1 MYTPRLQNTVAD
13 AALKSPTGSTS
24 STAGKSGTP
33 TILKKIKQLVSDRNL
48 DEAKSLLLQTIEQDP
63 GNATFLLIMSKLLT
77 FTKDY
82 RSASIFV
89 ERAIKS
95 DPLSAIAL
103 FQQASIRF
111 KQSDFKG
118 ALESA
123 DAALSLDPRSLQS
136 FHLQQRIHSKMFEYG
151 QLIAGCERCLSIYPF
166 DHRSYLNKANGFIKQ
181 GRIQEAEELIIM
193 ATSMVPESSP
203 LYAEL
208 GNIYS
213 IQGLYS
219 KAIQSYQ
226 QSVVLQK
233 KTRPLTYLKLA
244 KSFLEVNDYLQCR
257 GSLGEYESSLRGL
270 TRKGI
275 SNKIKA
281 RYQYTQDFLFA
292 GSLKGNSSLEP
303 YRAATLAILRRMLI
317 DNSTLHGVLAEPM
330 SSEAIS
336 GLPFERVEELI
347 IAGVKSFEL
356 QSKINDDDSSSDMF
370 DDELGGL

>member
-1 MYTPRLQNTVAD
+1 MYTPRLQNTVSD
-13 AALKSPTGSTS
+13 APLKSPTGSTS

-33 TILKKIKQLVSDRNL
+33 TVLKKIKQLVSDRNL
-48 DEAKSLLLQTIEQDP
+48 DEAKSLLIQTIEQDP

-77 FTKDY
+77 ITKDY

-118 ALESA
+118 ALESV

-136 FHLQQRIHSKMFEYG
+136 FHLQQRIHSKMSEYG

-166 DHRSYLNKANGFIKQ
+166 DHRSYLNKATGFIKQ

-213 IQGLYS
+213 IQGLHS

-244 KSFLEVNDYLQCR
+244 KLFLEVNDYPQCR

-275 SNKIKA
+275 SNKFKA

-292 GSLKGNSSLEP
+292 CTLKGNSSLEP
-303 YRAATLAILRRMLI
+303 YRAAILAILRRMLL

-330 SSEAIS
+330 SSDAIS

-356 QSKINDDDSSSDMF
+356 QSKVNDGDFPSDMF
-370 DDELGGL
+370 DDELGAL